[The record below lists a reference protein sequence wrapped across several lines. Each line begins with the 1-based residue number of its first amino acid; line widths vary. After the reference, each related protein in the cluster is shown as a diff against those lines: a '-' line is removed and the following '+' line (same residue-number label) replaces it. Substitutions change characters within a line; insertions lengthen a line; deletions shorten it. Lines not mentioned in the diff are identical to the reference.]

1 MGRHFSESE
10 VSAMSRNKVEDRGLK
25 ERLFRLHEEK
35 TMTYDNYAKEKKR
48 VMDLLKLNKRTS
60 GNIEAEFDDYDV
72 PEESFKN
79 VLLSRRP
86 WSCTPKEA
94 TFNVIFREAT
104 DPAILKASYL
114 MKEKGKKA
122 HSISRRNS
130 TKSAQNGSR
139 SLAASRQST
148 RSEPLHNRQFS
159 YGTPKVRNSA
169 NRPITVGNSFKA
181 TVVTFH
187 NQEPELELPKEN
199 RNLKPTATVCVEDNN
214 TEDQQTSLEPG
225 KGILNLGNLTPKTDE
240 DTTQGSNDPIYY
252 ESPRHNNSTTIKVCV
267 SPTSIRHEPTEQRG
281 DSPTKIRINKRLS
294 IQEPTLKKVEE
305 NKLVSITI
313 HEIGDTRFSLKEPMS
328 SQEIC
333 DKDLDKT
340 RVTEENTTEKI
351 NQASNSENLQ
361 SESGTTLKRE
371 NGNEA
376 GESQPELAD
385 RQISRIST
393 TAGADSIEVVD
404 FCSVQNESIDKN
416 YIRYKGKVIHNYV
429 KPQLRYKY
437 DPFVAKSREKLLRKL
452 TSDIPVYFEEEKSS
466 SVKIHRMYSK
476 GARKRMLKQLIE
488 DNNSQN
494 KGAGFNLE
502 NGKIEDK
509 MKDFFYSISEFCR
522 ENCS

>member
-25 ERLFRLHEEK
+25 ERLFRLHEER

-72 PEESFKN
+72 PEESFKH

-86 WSCTPKEA
+86 WSCTPKET
-94 TFNVIFREAT
+94 TFNVIYREAT

-114 MKEKGKKA
+114 MKEKGKKI
-122 HSISRRNS
+122 HSVSRRNS

-139 SLAASRQST
+139 SLAVSRQST
-148 RSEPLHNRQFS
+148 RSEPLNNRQFS
-159 YGTPKVRNSA
+159 HNTTNLRNSVD
-169 NRPITVGNSFKA
+169 RPTTVGNSFKT

-187 NQEPELELPKEN
+187 NQGSELKLPKEN
-199 RNLKPTATVCVEDNN
+199 RNLQPIATVCVED
-214 TEDQQTSLEPG
+214 TTREDHQTNLEPF
-225 KGILNLGNLTPKTDE
+225 KGILNLGDRTSKTNE
-240 DTTQGSNDPIYY
+240 DTTQGSNDPSYH
-252 ESPRHNNSTTIKVCV
+252 ESSRHHHSTMIKVCK
-267 SPTSIRHEPTEQRG
+267 SSTSLRHKQTEQRG
-281 DSPTKIRINKRLS
+281 KTPTKIRMNKRLS
-294 IQEPTLKKVEE
+294 IPELTLDTYEE
-305 NKLVSITI
+305 NGFVSTTI
-313 HEIGDTRFSLKEPMS
+313 FEIGDTRYSLKEPMG

-333 DKDLDKT
+333 DKDCDKT
-340 RVTEENTTEKI
+340 KVKDENANECF
-351 NQASNSENLQ
+351 NQVSNSEDVH
-361 SESGTTLKRE
+361 SGTTLEKE

-376 GESQPELAD
+376 GETPLEPAD
-385 RQISRIST
+385 RQMSRTST

-404 FCSVQNESIDKN
+404 FGSVQNESIEKN

-452 TSDIPVYFEEEKSS
+452 TTDIPVYLEEEKNS

-488 DNNSQN
+488 DNNSKN
-494 KGAGFNLE
+494 KGPCFNLE
-502 NGKIEDK
+502 NSKIEDK
-509 MKDFFYSISEFCR
+509 MKDFFHSISEFCR